1 MMRAGAQYFLKVYF
15 VQGNSKQI
23 YWPKY
28 DVTFPR
34 GWANIL
40 LWGESDL
47 KIRNQRIEMSK
58 KKKRNEQLWVIHR
71 YDTEP

>member
-1 MMRAGAQYFLKVYF
+1 MMRAGAQQFLKDYF

-47 KIRNQRIEMSK
+47 ETRNQRIEMSTY
-58 KKKRNEQLWVIHR
+58 ELSTTMI
-71 YDTEP
+71 